1 MSKTRNDHGTYRNC
15 RKPNWV
21 SFGLVWF
28 GLDLYCAQVGFMSTQ
43 LLINLRVGCNE
54 ISYC

>member
-1 MSKTRNDHGTYRNC
+1 MIMVLTEIVENQIGLA
-15 RKPNWV
+15 
-21 SFGLVWF
+21 LVWF